1 MQQGDFDVIVVG
13 SGITG
18 GWAAKEFCEMGLKVL
33 LLERGRN
40 VEHPDYPGTSLD
52 PWAFPHRGRLTKA
65 DREKHHIQ
73 VRHFSIHE
81 ENKHFFIN
89 DQENP
94 YIETARYDWIRAD
107 VLGGRSLLWGRHCY
121 RWSDFDFEA
130 NARDGIAVD
139 WPIRYRDIAPWYDYV
154 ERFAGISGAR
164 ENIAHL
170 PDGIFL
176 PPMEMNCVEQHFKE
190 HVETSFPGRKV
201 IMGRVANLT
210 KPLKGRGQC
219 LFRNRCDRGCPYGAY
234 FSTNAGTLPVALATG
249 NLTVLTNTLVN
260 RVIYDEEK
268 GKASGV
274 EALNTETGEVR
285 EYRSRIIFLNASTLG
300 TTFILLNSTSNRFP
314 NGLGNGSDQVGRNLM
329 DHHKGSGASARVEG
343 FEDKYYYGQRPNQIY
358 VPRFRNIKEKR
369 TDFIRGYGMQ
379 GGGGRSGWS
388 HASSLG
394 IGEPL
399 KEAATEPGPWYFSL
413 QGYGEC
419 LPHPDNRVVLNRS
432 KTDKWG
438 RPVLE
443 INCRFR
449 ENEVAMNNDMAT
461 AAAEMLEAA
470 GFRDV
475 RPRTNIS
482 FPGNANH
489 EMGTARMGKDP
500 KTSVLNAFNQ
510 MHEVPNVFITDGSF
524 MTSSSC
530 VNPSLTYMA
539 MTARACHYAASEMKK
554 LNL

>member
-65 DREKHHIQ
+65 EREKHHIQ

-176 PPMEMNCVEQHFKE
+176 PPMEMNCVEQHFK
-190 HVETSFPGRKV
+190 
-201 IMGRVANLT
+201 
-210 KPLKGRGQC
+210 
-219 LFRNRCDRGCPYGAY
+219 
-234 FSTNAGTLPVALATG
+234 
-249 NLTVLTNTLVN
+249 
-260 RVIYDEEK
+260 
-268 GKASGV
+268 
-274 EALNTETGEVR
+274 
-285 EYRSRIIFLNASTLG
+285 
-300 TTFILLNSTSNRFP
+300 
-314 NGLGNGSDQVGRNLM
+314 
-329 DHHKGSGASARVEG
+329 
-343 FEDKYYYGQRPNQIY
+343 NQL
-358 VPRFRNIKEKR
+358 
-369 TDFIRGYGMQ
+369 D
-379 GGGGRSGWS
+379 
-388 HASSLG
+388 
-394 IGEPL
+394 
-399 KEAATEPGPWYFSL
+399 AA
-413 QGYGEC
+413 
-419 LPHPDNRVVLNRS
+419 
-432 KTDKWG
+432 
-438 RPVLE
+438 
-443 INCRFR
+443 
-449 ENEVAMNNDMAT
+449 
-461 AAAEMLEAA
+461 
-470 GFRDV
+470 
-475 RPRTNIS
+475 
-482 FPGNANH
+482 
-489 EMGTARMGKDP
+489 
-500 KTSVLNAFNQ
+500 
-510 MHEVPNVFITDGSF
+510 
-524 MTSSSC
+524 
-530 VNPSLTYMA
+530 
-539 MTARACHYAASEMKK
+539 
-554 LNL
+554 